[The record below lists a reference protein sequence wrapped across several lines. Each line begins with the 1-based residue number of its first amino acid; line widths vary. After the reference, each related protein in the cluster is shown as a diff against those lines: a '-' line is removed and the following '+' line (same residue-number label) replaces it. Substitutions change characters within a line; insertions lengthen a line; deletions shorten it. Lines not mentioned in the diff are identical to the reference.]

1 MSDLR
6 NWERNNGD
14 NLNNGAKAS
23 RRGALKLLANL
34 LKTRKAGAIGAC
46 AALLLAVGSGFAAE
60 NGRSRSSNGLDS
72 IPVAS
77 SSWTSPSGR
86 AIVDLK
92 AKSAAKAGKRAQYP
106 IRQTQ
111 ALTPAPVSS
120 PEFSEPLLG
129 GELLPPSADAE
140 LLGDSPLSAEPLADP
155 STLGAGL
162 VDGELLGEPLA
173 PPASLDAGLVDGG
186 TLAEPTEDLSPI
198 AAPAPPPAELS
209 GTIEEI
215 PASPTRLGAPSETL
229 EAAPTPAPAP
239 SRQEVKIAPEP
250 KGAQTAPD
258 APEPLRSTPLVAED
272 VPKAPVATPGQTDL
286 TGSQNAFYGGVSEPA
301 RPSNNPYSRI
311 GQAEYHP
318 SQFYGGYAP
327 VAGTAVPPVA
337 AYGQNLW
344 GEPTPN
350 VDCPGYWG
358 CCGLLQNM
366 QLEAGALSMRN
377 PLDFE
382 DAGNFG
388 AQFALNWASVRPLF
402 CGLNVQAGARATQ
415 LDFNGTEA
423 NGFETDDA
431 RTQVFWTA
439 GVFFRAPAGCEGW
452 SAGVVYDSLIEDY
465 YRQYELSQLRAEL
478 SYSFGGLFDVGFRGA
493 FALNEDDFDFL
504 RLDDDLTVEG
514 KATATSYYT
523 MFLRTNFDQGAQ
535 ATVFGG
541 VTEWNEAIVGATAEA
556 PLSDSFAV
564 KGGATYI
571 IPTERGLGNLRDEET
586 WNVSAGF
593 VWYLGGGARANACGV
608 ARPLFD
614 VADNG
619 TFLQNFLR

>member
-6 NWERNNGD
+6 NWEKNNGC
-14 NLNNGAKAS
+14 NGG
-23 RRGALKLLANL
+23 RQLLARL
-34 LKTRKAGAIGAC
+34 LKTKKSSAIGVC
-46 AALLLAVGSGFAAE
+46 AALLLAAGSSFAAE
-60 NGRSRSSNGLDS
+60 NARSRSANNLDS

-86 AIVDLK
+86 VIVDLK
-92 AKSAAKAGKRAQYP
+92 AKSAAKVGKRAQYP

-111 ALTPAPVSS
+111 ALTPAPVAS

-129 GELLPPSADAE
+129 GDDLLPPPAADEALVPPLDPTLEEGLVEPSDLVSPSLIDAE
-140 LLGDSPLSAEPLADP
+140 PGLSD
-155 STLGAGL
+155 
-162 VDGELLGEPLA
+162 
-173 PPASLDAGLVDGG
+173 
-186 TLAEPTEDLSPI
+186 
-198 AAPAPPPAELS
+198 AAPLEPAAPTQL

-215 PASPTRLGAPSETL
+215 PTAAPTRLEAPTDVLGPAPTNES
-229 EAAPTPAPAP
+229 APTPAPTSESA
-239 SRQEVKIAPEP
+239 
-250 KGAQTAPD
+250 
-258 APEPLRSTPLVAED
+258 STPASTNKSESVAPAPAPAEPVVAPAPQYSPSIVAED
-272 VPKAPVATPGQTDL
+272 APKTDAAPRQ

-301 RPSNNPYSRI
+301 RPSNNPYARI

-337 AYGQNLW
+337 AYGQNLA
-344 GEPTPN
+344 GEPTYYN
-350 VDCPGYWG
+350 NCAGYWG
-358 CCGLLQNM
+358 GCCGFLQNM
-366 QLEAGALSMRN
+366 QLEAGALAMRN

-382 DAGNFG
+382 DSGNFG
-388 AQFALNWASVRPLF
+388 AQFALNWASAQPLF

-415 LDFNGTEA
+415 LDFNGTAA

-439 GVFFRAPAGCEGW
+439 GAFFRAPAGCDGW

-478 SYSFGGLFDVGFRGA
+478 SYSFGGLCDIGFRGA
-493 FALNEDDFDFL
+493 FALNEDDFDLL
-504 RLDDDLTVEG
+504 RLDDELTVEA
-514 KATATSYYT
+514 KASATSYYT

-541 VTEWNEAIVGATAEA
+541 VTEWEEAIVGATAEA

-571 IPTERGLGNLRDEET
+571 IPSERGLGNLRDEET

-593 VWYLGGGARANACGV
+593 VWYLGGGARANACGET
-608 ARPLFD
+608 RPLFD

>member
-6 NWERNNGD
+6 NWEKYNGCAV
-14 NLNNGAKAS
+14 GQQ
-23 RRGALKLLANL
+23 LLARL
-34 LKTRKAGAIGAC
+34 LKVKKAGAIGAC
-46 AALLLAVGSGFAAE
+46 AALALALAAGSSFAAE
-60 NGRSRSSNGLDS
+60 NARSRSTNNLDS

-86 AIVDLK
+86 VIVDLN
-92 AKSAAKAGKRAQYP
+92 AKKAAKVGKRAQYP

-111 ALTPAPVSS
+111 ALTPAPVAS

-129 GELLPPSADAE
+129 EDDDA
-140 LLGDSPLSAEPLADP
+140 L
-155 STLGAGL
+155 
-162 VDGELLGEPLA
+162 LA
-173 PPASLDAGLVDGG
+173 PPADGDLLDPTLGETLVD
-186 TLAEPTEDLSPI
+186 PTELGAGALVGAESPELSDAAPI
-198 AAPAPPPAELS
+198 ENAAPTQLGTVEEIPTAPTRLEAPSELLDEAPAPAPTSVPTPA
-209 GTIEEI
+209 
-215 PASPTRLGAPSETL
+215 PASAPAPAPAATPSKQVKAAQPIPKAPV
-229 EAAPTPAPAP
+229 AAPTPAPQYSP
-239 SRQEVKIAPEP
+239 SI
-250 KGAQTAPD
+250 
-258 APEPLRSTPLVAED
+258 VAED
-272 VPKAPVATPGQTDL
+272 APKTDVAPRQ

-301 RPSNNPYSRI
+301 RPSNNPYARI

-318 SQFYGGYAP
+318 NQFYGGYAP

-337 AYGQNLW
+337 AYGQNLA
-344 GEPTPN
+344 GEPTYYN
-350 VDCPGYWG
+350 NCAGYWGG
-358 CCGLLQNM
+358 CCGLLQNL
-366 QLEAGALSMRN
+366 QLEAGALAMRN

-382 DAGNFG
+382 DSGNFG
-388 AQFALNWASVRPLF
+388 AQFALNWASAQPLF

-415 LDFNGTEA
+415 LDFNGTAA

-439 GVFFRAPAGCEGW
+439 GVFFRAPAGCDGW

-478 SYSFGGLFDVGFRGA
+478 SYSFGGLFDLGFRGA

-504 RLDDDLTVEG
+504 KLDEELTIEG

-541 VTEWNEAIVGATAEA
+541 VTEWSEAIVGATAEA

-593 VWYLGGGARANACGV
+593 VWYLGGGARANACGET
-608 ARPLFD
+608 RPLFD

>member
-6 NWERNNGD
+6 KWEKDNG
-14 NLNNGAKAS
+14 LAG
-23 RRGALKLLANL
+23 GQQLLARL
-34 LKTRKAGAIGAC
+34 LKTKKAGAIGVC
-46 AALLLAVGSGFAAE
+46 AALLLAAGSSFAAE
-60 NGRSRSSNGLDS
+60 NGRSRSSNNLDS

-92 AKSAAKAGKRAQYP
+92 GKSAAKVGKRAQYP

-111 ALTPAPVSS
+111 ALTPAPVASS
-120 PEFSEPLLG
+120 EFSELLSDDDLLTPPADG
-129 GELLPPSADAE
+129 DELLDPTLGETLVETLVEPGDLDAATLRDGE
-140 LLGDSPLSAEPLADP
+140 AEQLSAPIEP
-155 STLGAGL
+155 
-162 VDGELLGEPLA
+162 
-173 PPASLDAGLVDGG
+173 
-186 TLAEPTEDLSPI
+186 
-198 AAPAPPPAELS
+198 AAPTQL

-215 PASPTRLGAPSETL
+215 TTAPTRLEAPG
-229 EAAPTPAPAP
+229 EAFDAPVPTSAPTSTPAPTPTPAAAANNVELTEPIPEAPAVAPAP
-239 SRQEVKIAPEP
+239 QYSP
-250 KGAQTAPD
+250 
-258 APEPLRSTPLVAED
+258 SLVAED
-272 VPKAPVATPGQTDL
+272 APKNEAAAPRQ
-286 TGSQNAFYGGVSEPA
+286 TGSQNAFYGGVSEPP
-301 RPSNNPYSRI
+301 RPSNNPYARI

-327 VAGTAVPPVA
+327 VAGTAVPPIA
-337 AYGQNLW
+337 AYGQNLA
-344 GEPTPN
+344 GEPTVYN
-350 VDCPGYWG
+350 GCAGYWG
-358 CCGLLQNM
+358 GCCGFLQNL
-366 QLEAGALSMRN
+366 QLEAGALAMRN

-382 DAGNFG
+382 DSGNFG

-415 LDFNGTEA
+415 LDLNGTAA

-431 RTQVFWTA
+431 RTQIFWTA
-439 GVFFRAPAGCEGW
+439 GVFFRTPTGCNGW
-452 SAGVVYDSLIEDY
+452 SAGVVYDSLIENY
-465 YRQYELSQLRAEL
+465 YRNYELSQLRAEL
-478 SYSFGGLFDVGFRGA
+478 SYSFGGFCDVGFRGA
-493 FALNEDDFDFL
+493 FALNEDEFDFL
-504 RLDDDLTVEG
+504 NLGGGLSIEA
-514 KATATSYYT
+514 KASATSYYT

-541 VTEWNEAIVGATAEA
+541 VTEWSEAIVGATAEA

-571 IPTERGLGNLRDEET
+571 IPSERGLGNLRDEET

-593 VWYLGGGARANACGV
+593 VWYLGGGARANACGET
-608 ARPLFD
+608 RPLFD

>member
-6 NWERNNGD
+6 NWEKNNGCV
-14 NLNNGAKAS
+14 GG
-23 RRGALKLLANL
+23 RQLLARL
-34 LKTRKAGAIGAC
+34 LKTKNAGAIGAC
-46 AALLLAVGSGFAAE
+46 AALLLAAGSGVAAE
-60 NGRSRSSNGLDS
+60 NVRSRSSDNLDS
-72 IPVAS
+72 IPVA
-77 SSWTSPSGR
+77 
-86 AIVDLK
+86 
-92 AKSAAKAGKRAQYP
+92 
-106 IRQTQ
+106 
-111 ALTPAPVSS
+111 S

-129 GELLPPSADAE
+129 DDL
-140 LLGDSPLSAEPLADP
+140 
-155 STLGAGL
+155 
-162 VDGELLGEPLA
+162 LA
-173 PPASLDAGLVDGG
+173 PPAADGDLLDPTLGE
-186 TLAEPTEDLSPI
+186 TLAEPTEPASSSLSAGLSDGAPLES
-198 AAPAPPPAELS
+198 AAPTQL

-215 PASPTRLGAPSETL
+215 PTAAPTRLEAPNDVLGPAPTNESELAAPAPTNESEL
-229 EAAPTPAPAP
+229 AAPVPTNKSELAAPTPTPTPAPTAPGVAPAP
-239 SRQEVKIAPEP
+239 QYAP
-250 KGAQTAPD
+250 
-258 APEPLRSTPLVAED
+258 SIVAED
-272 VPKAPVATPGQTDL
+272 APKTDAAPRQ

-301 RPSNNPYSRI
+301 RPSNNPYARI

-337 AYGQNLW
+337 AYGQNLA
-344 GEPTPN
+344 GEPSYYN
-350 VDCPGYWG
+350 NCAGYWG
-358 CCGLLQNM
+358 GCCGFLQNL
-366 QLEAGALSMRN
+366 QLETGALAMRN

-382 DAGNFG
+382 DSGNFG
-388 AQFALNWASVRPLF
+388 AQFALNWASAQPLF

-415 LDFNGTEA
+415 LDFNGTAA

-439 GVFFRAPAGCEGW
+439 GVFFRAPVGCDGW

-478 SYSFGGLFDVGFRGA
+478 SYSFGGLVDIGFRGA
-493 FALNEDDFDFL
+493 FALNEDEFDFL
-504 RLDDDLTVEG
+504 RLDEELTVEG

-571 IPTERGLGNLRDEET
+571 IPSERGLGNLRDEET
-586 WNVSAGF
+586 WNVSAGI
-593 VWYLGGGARANACGV
+593 VWYLGGGARANACGA

>member
-1 MSDLR
+1 MSELR
-6 NWERNNGD
+6 NWEKNNAVESK
-14 NLNNGAKAS
+14 NGAKT
-23 RRGALKLLANL
+23 LLLSAL
-34 LKTRKAGAIGAC
+34 LKTKKAGAIGAC
-46 AALLLAVGSGFAAE
+46 AALLLAAGSSFAAD
-60 NGRSRSSNGLDS
+60 NGRSSNDLES

-86 AIVDLK
+86 AVVDLN
-92 AKSAAKAGKRAQYP
+92 AKSAAKVGKRAQYP

-111 ALTPAPVSS
+111 ALTPAPVSA
-120 PEFSEPLLG
+120 PDFSTTLGDDLLT
-129 GELLPPSADAE
+129 PSADAE
-140 LLGDSPLSAEPLADP
+140 LIDPATLDSE
-155 STLGAGL
+155 LGAGL
-162 VDGELLGEPLA
+162 SDADLLA
-173 PPASLDAGLVDGG
+173 
-186 TLAEPTEDLSPI
+186 PTEDLAPI
-198 AAPAPPPAELS
+198 AAPAPAPAELP

-215 PASPTRLGAPSETL
+215 PASPTRLGVPSETL
-229 EAAPTPAPAP
+229 VEETIPTPAP
-239 SRQEVKIAPEP
+239 QEAEL
-250 KGAQTAPD
+250 
-258 APEPLRSTPLVAED
+258 APEPLAPVAPSPEPRKAPSIIAED
-272 VPKAPVATPGQTDL
+272 VPKAPVATPGQ

-415 LDFNGTEA
+415 LDFNGTLA

-439 GVFFRAPAGCEGW
+439 GVFFRAPAGCDGW
-452 SAGVVYDSLIEDY
+452 SAGLVYDSLIEDY
-465 YRQYELSQLRAEL
+465 YRQYELSQLRAEA
-478 SYSFGGLFDVGFRGA
+478 SYSFGGLFDLGFRGA

-504 RLDDDLTVEG
+504 KLDDELTIEG

-541 VTEWNEAIVGATAEA
+541 VTEWEEAIVGATAEA
-556 PLSDSFAV
+556 PLSDSFAI

-571 IPTERGLGNLRDEET
+571 IPSERGLGNLRDEET

-593 VWYLGGGARANACGV
+593 VWYLGGGARANACGDT
-608 ARPLFD
+608 RPLFD

>member
-6 NWERNNGD
+6 NWEKNNGD
-14 NLNNGAKAS
+14 NGNNGVKAA
-23 RRGALKLLANL
+23 RRGALELLSNL
-34 LKTRKAGAIGAC
+34 LKTKKAGAIGVC
-46 AALLLAVGSGFAAE
+46 AALLLAAGSTFAAE
-60 NGRSRSSNGLDS
+60 NGRSRSSNNLDS

-92 AKSAAKAGKRAQYP
+92 AKSAAKVGKRAQYP

-111 ALTPAPVSS
+111 GLVPAPVAS
-120 PEFSEPLLG
+120 PEPGEASLLDADD
-129 GELLPPSADAE
+129 LLPPPANDLLADPAPSADAD
-140 LLGDSPLSAEPLADP
+140 LLAPPVDPEPLVDP
-155 STLGAGL
+155 ATLGA
-162 VDGELLGEPLA
+162 
-173 PPASLDAGLVDGG
+173 PAV
-186 TLAEPTEDLSPI
+186 EEIP
-198 AAPAPPPAELS
+198 APAPTPAELS
-209 GTIEEI
+209 GTLEEI
-215 PASPTRLGAPSETL
+215 PVAPTQLGAPSETL
-229 EAAPTPAPAP
+229 TDEAAPEAAL
-239 SRQEVKIAPEP
+239 QDAEL
-250 KGAQTAPD
+250 
-258 APEPLRSTPLVAED
+258 APEPLAPVAPSPEPRKTPSIVAED
-272 VPKAPVATPGQTDL
+272 VPKAPVATPGAPQPTQ

-301 RPSNNPYSRI
+301 RPSNNPYARI

-318 SQFYGGYAP
+318 NQFYGWGAP
-327 VAGTAVPPVA
+327 IAGNAVPPTA

-358 CCGLLQNM
+358 CCGFLQNV
-366 QLEAGALSMRN
+366 QLEAGAFAMRN

-382 DAGNFG
+382 DSGNFG
-388 AQFALNWASVRPLF
+388 AQFALNWASARPLF

-415 LDFNGTEA
+415 LDFNGTAA

-439 GVFFRAPAGCEGW
+439 GVFFRAPIGCDGW

-478 SYSFGGLFDVGFRGA
+478 SYSFGGLCDIGFRGA

-504 RLDDDLTVEG
+504 RLDDELTVEG

-541 VTEWNEAIVGATAEA
+541 VTEWSEAIVGATLES
-556 PLSDSFAV
+556 PLTESLAI

-593 VWYLGGGARANACGV
+593 VWYLGGGARANACGET
-608 ARPLFD
+608 RPLFD

>member
-6 NWERNNGD
+6 NWEKNNGV
-14 NLNNGAKAS
+14 LT
-23 RRGALKLLANL
+23 LLSNL
-34 LKTRKAGAIGAC
+34 LKTKKTGAIGAC
-46 AALLLAVGSGFAAE
+46 AAILLAAGSSFAAE
-60 NGRSRSSNGLDS
+60 NGRSRSSSNLDS

-92 AKSAAKAGKRAQYP
+92 AKSAAKVGKRAQYP

-120 PEFSEPLLG
+120 PEFSEPLVGDDLLTPPADADLLDDTTLGADLVDDAALVEPSTLG
-129 GELLPPSADAE
+129 G
-140 LLGDSPLSAEPLADP
+140 LSDAEPLA
-155 STLGAGL
+155 
-162 VDGELLGEPLA
+162 
-173 PPASLDAGLVDGG
+173 
-186 TLAEPTEDLSPI
+186 EPTDSLTPS
-198 AAPAPPPAELS
+198 AAPAPAPSPAELS

-215 PASPTRLGAPSETL
+215 PASPTRLGVPSETL
-229 EAAPTPAPAP
+229 VEDA
-239 SRQEVKIAPEP
+239 EL
-250 KGAQTAPD
+250 
-258 APEPLRSTPLVAED
+258 APEPLAPVAPTAPSPSPEPRKAPSIVAED
-272 VPKAPVATPGQTDL
+272 VPKAPVATPGQAQPTR
-286 TGSQNAFYGGVSEPA
+286 TGSQNAFYGGVSEAA
-301 RPSNNPYSRI
+301 RPSNNPYARI

-344 GEPTPN
+344 GEPTTN
-350 VDCPGYWG
+350 YGCPGYWG
-358 CCGLLQNM
+358 GCCGFLQNL

-388 AQFALNWASVRPLF
+388 AQFALNWASAQPLF

-415 LDFNGTEA
+415 LDFNGTAA

-439 GVFFRAPAGCEGW
+439 GVFFRAPLGCEGW

-478 SYSFGGLFDVGFRGA
+478 SYSFGGLFDLGFRGA
-493 FALNEDDFDFL
+493 FALNEDSFDFL
-504 RLDDDLTVEG
+504 KLDEELTIEG
-514 KATATSYYT
+514 TATATSYYT

-586 WNVSAGF
+586 WNVSAGI
-593 VWYLGGGARANACGV
+593 VWYLGGGARANACGET
-608 ARPLFD
+608 RPLFD

>member
-6 NWERNNGD
+6 NWEK
-14 NLNNGAKAS
+14 NNGA
-23 RRGALKLLANL
+23 LTLLSNL
-34 LKTRKAGAIGAC
+34 LKTKKAGAIGAC
-46 AALLLAVGSGFAAE
+46 AALLLAAGSSFAAD
-60 NGRSRSSNGLDS
+60 NGRSRSAGNLDS

-77 SSWTSPSGR
+77 SSWTNPSGR

-92 AKSAAKAGKRAQYP
+92 AKSAAKVGKRAQYP

-111 ALTPAPVSS
+111 ALTPAPVST
-120 PEFSEPLLG
+120 PEFSEPLVDDD
-129 GELLPPSADAE
+129 LLTPPADAE
-140 LLGDSPLSAEPLADP
+140 LLDDA
-155 STLGAGL
+155 TLGA
-162 VDGELLGEPLA
+162 D
-173 PPASLDAGLVDGG
+173 LVDGG
-186 TLAEPTEDLSPI
+186 SLVDEEILTAPADPAPLGAPAAEEIP
-198 AAPAPPPAELS
+198 APAPSPAELP

-215 PASPTRLGAPSETL
+215 PASPTRLGVPSETL
-229 EAAPTPAPAP
+229 VEEA
-239 SRQEVKIAPEP
+239 IPEP
-250 KGAQTAPD
+250 IKEDAEL
-258 APEPLRSTPLVAED
+258 APEPLAPVAPSPEPRKAPSIVAED
-272 VPKAPVATPGQTDL
+272 VPKAPVATPGQPSQTA
-286 TGSQNAFYGGVSEPA
+286 SQNAFYGGVSEA
-301 RPSNNPYSRI
+301 TRPSNNPYARI

-350 VDCPGYWG
+350 VDCQGYWG

-388 AQFALNWASVRPLF
+388 AQFALNWASAQPLF

-415 LDFNGTEA
+415 LDFNGTAA
-423 NGFETDDA
+423 NGFETEDA

-439 GVFFRAPAGCEGW
+439 GVFFRAPAGCDGW

-478 SYSFGGLFDVGFRGA
+478 SYSFGGLFDLGFRGA

-504 RLDDDLTVEG
+504 KLDDELTIEG

-541 VTEWNEAIVGATAEA
+541 VTEWEEAIVGATMEA
-556 PLSDSFAV
+556 PLSDSFAI

-586 WNVSAGF
+586 WNVSAGI
-593 VWYLGGGARANACGV
+593 VWYLGGGARANACGET
-608 ARPLFD
+608 RPLFD

>member
-6 NWERNNGD
+6 NWEKNNGCV
-14 NLNNGAKAS
+14 GG
-23 RRGALKLLANL
+23 RQLLARL
-34 LKTRKAGAIGAC
+34 LKTKNAGAIGAC
-46 AALLLAVGSGFAAE
+46 AALLLAAGSGVAAE
-60 NGRSRSSNGLDS
+60 NVRSRSSNNLDS

-86 AIVDLK
+86 VIVDLK
-92 AKSAAKAGKRAQYP
+92 AKSAAKVGKRAQYP

-111 ALTPAPVSS
+111 ALTPAPVAS

-129 GELLPPSADAE
+129 DDL
-140 LLGDSPLSAEPLADP
+140 
-155 STLGAGL
+155 
-162 VDGELLGEPLA
+162 LA
-173 PPASLDAGLVDGG
+173 PPAADGDLLDPTLGE
-186 TLAEPTEDLSPI
+186 TLAEPTEPASSSLSAGLSDGAPLES
-198 AAPAPPPAELS
+198 AAPTQL

-215 PASPTRLGAPSETL
+215 PTAAPTRLEAPNDVLGPAPTNESELAAPAPTNESEL
-229 EAAPTPAPAP
+229 AAPVPTNKSELAAPTPTPAPTAPGVAPAP
-239 SRQEVKIAPEP
+239 QYAP
-250 KGAQTAPD
+250 
-258 APEPLRSTPLVAED
+258 SIVAED
-272 VPKAPVATPGQTDL
+272 APKTDAAPRQ

-301 RPSNNPYSRI
+301 RPSNNPYARI

-337 AYGQNLW
+337 AYGQNLA
-344 GEPTPN
+344 GEPSYYN
-350 VDCPGYWG
+350 NCAGYWG
-358 CCGLLQNM
+358 GCCGFLQNL
-366 QLEAGALSMRN
+366 QLETGALAMRN

-382 DAGNFG
+382 DSGNFG
-388 AQFALNWASVRPLF
+388 AQFALNWASAQPLF

-415 LDFNGTEA
+415 LDFNGTAA

-439 GVFFRAPAGCEGW
+439 GVFFRAPVGCDGW

-478 SYSFGGLFDVGFRGA
+478 SYSFGGLVDIGFRGA
-493 FALNEDDFDFL
+493 FALNEDEFDFL
-504 RLDDDLTVEG
+504 KLDEELTIEG
-514 KATATSYYT
+514 KASATSYYT

-571 IPTERGLGNLRDEET
+571 IPSERGLGNLRDEET
-586 WNVSAGF
+586 WNVSAGI
-593 VWYLGGGARANACGV
+593 VWYLGGGARANACGA

>member
-6 NWERNNGD
+6 NWEK
-14 NLNNGAKAS
+14 NNGA
-23 RRGALKLLANL
+23 LTLLSSL
-34 LKTRKAGAIGAC
+34 LKTKKAGAIGAC
-46 AALLLAVGSGFAAE
+46 AALLFAAGSSFAAD
-60 NGRSRSSNGLDS
+60 NGRSSNDLES

-86 AIVDLK
+86 VAVDLK
-92 AKSAAKAGKRAQYP
+92 AKSASKVGKRAQYP

-111 ALTPAPVSS
+111 GLVPAPVATSELSTLGDELLEPSS
-120 PEFSEPLLG
+120 DLTTLG
-129 GELLPPSADAE
+129 GDELLEPSSDLTTLGDDE
-140 LLGDSPLSAEPLADP
+140 LLAPSAEPASLGASLTSP
-155 STLGAGL
+155 STLGA
-162 VDGELLGEPLA
+162 P
-173 PPASLDAGLVDGG
+173 
-186 TLAEPTEDLSPI
+186 TAEEIP
-198 AAPAPPPAELS
+198 APAPAPADLP

-215 PASPTRLGAPSETL
+215 PASPTRLGVPSETL
-229 EAAPTPAPAP
+229 IEEAAP
-239 SRQEVKIAPEP
+239 Q
-250 KGAQTAPD
+250 GALEDAEL
-258 APEPLRSTPLVAED
+258 APEPLAPVAPVAPSPEPRKAPSIVAED
-272 VPKAPVATPGQTDL
+272 VPKAPVATPGRPSQ
-286 TGSQNAFYGGVSEPA
+286 TGSQNAFYGGVSESA
-301 RPSNNPYSRI
+301 RPSNNPYARI

-318 SQFYGGYAP
+318 NQFYGGYAP
-327 VAGTAVPPVA
+327 IAGTAVPPTA

-358 CCGLLQNM
+358 CCGFLQNL
-366 QLEAGALSMRN
+366 QLEAGALAMRN

-382 DAGNFG
+382 DSGNFG
-388 AQFALNWASVRPLF
+388 AQFALNWASAQPLF

-423 NGFETDDA
+423 NGFITDDA

-439 GVFFRAPAGCEGW
+439 GVFFRAPFGCDGW

-465 YRQYELSQLRAEL
+465 YREYELSQLRAEL
-478 SYSFGGLFDVGFRGA
+478 SYSFGGLCDIGFRGA

-504 RLDDDLTVEG
+504 RLDDELTVEG

-541 VTEWNEAIVGATAEA
+541 VTEWEEAIVGATAEA

-571 IPTERGLGNLRDEET
+571 IPSERGLGNLRDEET

-593 VWYLGGGARANACGV
+593 VWYLGGGARANACGET
-608 ARPLFD
+608 RPLFD

>member
-1 MSDLR
+1 MSDLK
-6 NWERNNGD
+6 NWERNNGCD
-14 NLNNGAKAS
+14 SNNGAEAT
-23 RRGALKLLANL
+23 RRGALALLSSL
-34 LKTRKAGAIGAC
+34 LKTPKAGAIGAC
-46 AALLLAVGSGFAAE
+46 AALLLAAGSGFAAE
-60 NGRSRSSNGLDS
+60 NERSRSTNNLDS

-92 AKSAAKAGKRAQYP
+92 AKSASKVGQRAQYP

-120 PEFSEPLLG
+120 PEFSEPLLDD
-129 GELLPPSADAE
+129 ELLAPPAD
-140 LLGDSPLSAEPLADP
+140 PEPLVDPATLGDP
-155 STLGAGL
+155 STLGAEPL
-162 VDGELLGEPLA
+162 VDPATLGG
-173 PPASLDAGLVDGG
+173 DLVDGG
-186 TLAEPTEDLSPI
+186 TLAEAPEDLATPS
-198 AAPAPPPAELS
+198 AAPAPTPTPPELS

-229 EAAPTPAPAP
+229 VDEAIPAPTK
-239 SRQEVKIAPEP
+239 QEA
-250 KGAQTAPD
+250 D
-258 APEPLRSTPLVAED
+258 LAPEPLAPVAPVAPSPEPRQAPSIVAED
-272 VPKAPVATPGQTDL
+272 VPKAPVATPGPSQ
-286 TGSQNAFYGGVSEPA
+286 TGSQNAFYGGVSEAA
-301 RPSNNPYSRI
+301 RPSNNPYARI

-318 SQFYGGYAP
+318 SQFYGWGAP
-327 VAGTAVPPVA
+327 IAGNAVPPTV

-358 CCGLLQNM
+358 CCGFLQNV
-366 QLEAGALSMRN
+366 QLEAGALAMRN

-382 DAGNFG
+382 DSGNFG
-388 AQFALNWASVRPLF
+388 AQFALNWASARPLF

-423 NGFETDDA
+423 NGFLTDDA

-439 GVFFRAPAGCEGW
+439 GVFFRAPVGCDGW

-478 SYSFGGLFDVGFRGA
+478 SYSFGGLCDIGFRGA

-504 RLDDDLTVEG
+504 RLDDELTVEG

-541 VTEWNEAIVGATAEA
+541 VTEWSEAIVGATAEA

-593 VWYLGGGARANACGV
+593 VWYLGGGARANACGET
-608 ARPLFD
+608 RPLFD

>member
-1 MSDLR
+1 MSELK
-6 NWERNNGD
+6 NWEKNNGCA
-14 NLNNGAKAS
+14 NCETKT
-23 RRGALKLLANL
+23 RRGVLETLARL
-34 LKTRKAGAIGAC
+34 MKTKSVRAVGAC
-46 AALLLAVGSGFAAE
+46 AAILLAVGSSFAAE
-60 NGRSRSSNGLDS
+60 NARSRSAANDLDS

-86 AIVDLK
+86 VAVDLK
-92 AKSAAKAGKRAQYP
+92 AKSATKVGKRAQYP

-111 ALTPAPVSS
+111 ALTPAPVSA
-120 PEFSEPLLG
+120 PEFSEPLLQDG
-129 GELLPPSADAE
+129 DEL
-140 LLGDSPLSAEPLADP
+140 
-155 STLGAGL
+155 
-162 VDGELLGEPLA
+162 LA
-173 PPASLDAGLVDGG
+173 PPAAGELLDPTLGS
-186 TLAEPTEDLSPI
+186 TSLAEPTEPNGLVGGTSDVSPVGSELESVESLSPTQQGTI
-198 AAPAPPPAELS
+198 EKIPTAPTLLEAPSDALETAPTPVKVELAEPTPATPVAPAPTSA
-209 GTIEEI
+209 
-215 PASPTRLGAPSETL
+215 
-229 EAAPTPAPAP
+229 PAPAP
-239 SRQEVKIAPEP
+239 IAP
-250 KGAQTAPD
+250 T
-258 APEPLRSTPLVAED
+258 PLRATPIVAED
-272 VPKAPVATPGQTDL
+272 APQKPSE
-286 TGSQNAFYGGVSEPA
+286 TGAQNPFYGGVSEAA
-301 RPSNNPYSRI
+301 RPSNNPYARI

-327 VAGTAVPPVA
+327 VAGTAAPPVA

-358 CCGLLQNM
+358 CCGFLQNL

-415 LDFNGTEA
+415 LDFNGTAA

-439 GVFFRAPAGCEGW
+439 GVFFRAPVGCDGW

-493 FALNEDDFDFL
+493 FALNEDSFDFL
-504 RLDDDLTVEG
+504 KLDEELTIEG
-514 KATATSYYT
+514 TATATSYYT

-571 IPTERGLGNLRDEET
+571 IPSERGLGNLRDEET

-593 VWYLGGGARANACGV
+593 VWYLGGGARANACGT
-608 ARPLFD
+608 RPLFD

>member
-1 MSDLR
+1 MSELK
-6 NWERNNGD
+6 NWEKNNGCA
-14 NLNNGAKAS
+14 NGENES
-23 RRGALKLLANL
+23 RRGVLETLARL
-34 LKTRKAGAIGAC
+34 MKAKNVGAVGAC
-46 AALLLAVGSGFAAE
+46 AALLLAAGSSFAAE
-60 NGRSRSSNGLDS
+60 NGRSRSSNNLDS

-92 AKSAAKAGKRAQYP
+92 AKSAAKVGKRAQYP

-111 ALTPAPVSS
+111 ALTPAPVASS
-120 PEFSEPLLG
+120 EIPDLLSAG
-129 GELLPPSADAE
+129 DLSTPPADAE
-140 LLGDSPLSAEPLADP
+140 LLDESTLGAELADP
-155 STLGAGL
+155 STLG
-162 VDGELLGEPLA
+162 EPLA
-173 PPASLDAGLVDGG
+173 APTTLDGLVGG
-186 TLAEPTEDLSPI
+186 TLAEPTEDLAPVD
-198 AAPAPPPAELS
+198 APAPAPAGLSS

-215 PASPTRLGAPSETL
+215 PTAPTRLGVPSETL
-229 EAAPTPAPAP
+229 VEEAIPAPTK
-239 SRQEVKIAPEP
+239 QEA
-250 KGAQTAPD
+250 D
-258 APEPLRSTPLVAED
+258 LAPEPLAPVAPTPEPRQAPSIVAED
-272 VPKAPVATPGQTDL
+272 VPKAPVATPGQPSQ
-286 TGSQNAFYGGVSEPA
+286 TGSQNAFYGGVSEAA
-301 RPSNNPYSRI
+301 RPSNNPYARI

-327 VAGTAVPPVA
+327 VAGNAVPPTA

-350 VDCPGYWG
+350 VDCQGYWG

-388 AQFALNWASVRPLF
+388 AQFALNWASARPLF
-402 CGLNVQAGARATQ
+402 CGLNVQAGARTTQ
-415 LDFNGTEA
+415 LDFNGTAA

-439 GVFFRAPAGCEGW
+439 GVFFRAPVGCNGW

-465 YRQYELSQLRAEL
+465 YREYELSQLRAEL

-493 FALNEDDFDFL
+493 FALNEDEFDFL
-504 RLDDDLTVEG
+504 KLDEELTIEG

-541 VTEWNEAIVGATAEA
+541 VTEWSEAIVGATAEA

-593 VWYLGGGARANACGV
+593 VWYLGGGARANACGET
-608 ARPLFD
+608 RPLFD

>member
-6 NWERNNGD
+6 NWEKNNGD
-14 NLNNGAKAS
+14 NGNNGVKAA
-23 RRGALKLLANL
+23 RRGALELLSNL
-34 LKTRKAGAIGAC
+34 LKTKKAGAVGAC
-46 AALLLAVGSGFAAE
+46 AALLLAAGSSFAAE
-60 NGRSRSSNGLDS
+60 NGRSRSSNNLDS

-92 AKSAAKAGKRAQYP
+92 AKSAAKVGKRAQYP

-120 PEFSEPLLG
+120 PEFSEPLLDNG
-129 GELLPPSADAE
+129 DLLAPPAD
-140 LLGDSPLSAEPLADP
+140 PEPLADP
-155 STLGAGL
+155 STLDAGL
-162 VDGELLGEPLA
+162 VDAGTLGEPLA
-173 PPASLDAGLVDGG
+173 PPASLDAPN
-186 TLAEPTEDLSPI
+186 LAEEIP
-198 AAPAPPPAELS
+198 APAPSPAELSS

-215 PASPTRLGAPSETL
+215 PTAPTRLGVPSETL
-229 EAAPTPAPAP
+229 VEETIPAPTK
-239 SRQEVKIAPEP
+239 QETGLV
-250 KGAQTAPD
+250 
-258 APEPLRSTPLVAED
+258 PEPLAPVAPVAPSPEPRETPSIVAED
-272 VPKAPVATPGQTDL
+272 VPKAPVATPGQTSQN
-286 TGSQNAFYGGVSEPA
+286 GSQNAFYGGVSEPA
-301 RPSNNPYSRI
+301 RPSNNPYARI

-327 VAGTAVPPVA
+327 VAGNAAPPTV

-358 CCGLLQNM
+358 CCGFLQNV
-366 QLEAGALSMRN
+366 QLEAGAFAMRN

-382 DAGNFG
+382 DSGNFG

-423 NGFETDDA
+423 NGFVTDDA

-439 GVFFRAPAGCEGW
+439 GVFFRAPVGCNGW

-478 SYSFGGLFDVGFRGA
+478 SYSFGGLFDLGFRGA

-504 RLDDDLTVEG
+504 RLDDELTVEG
-514 KATATSYYT
+514 QATATSYYT

-541 VTEWNEAIVGATAEA
+541 VTEWSEAIVGATLES
-556 PLSDSFAV
+556 PLTESLAI

-586 WNVSAGF
+586 WNVSAGV
-593 VWYLGGGARANACGV
+593 VWYLGGGARANACGET
-608 ARPLFD
+608 RPLFD

>member
-6 NWERNNGD
+6 NWEKNNGCA
-14 NLNNGAKAS
+14 GS
-23 RRGALKLLANL
+23 QTRTRRGVLETLARLIKGKNV
-34 LKTRKAGAIGAC
+34 GAIGVCSAI
-46 AALLLAVGSGFAAE
+46 LLAVGSGFAAE
-60 NGRSRSSNGLDS
+60 NARAASSDLDS

-86 AIVDLK
+86 VAVDLK
-92 AKSAAKAGKRAQYP
+92 ARSAAKVGKRAQYP

-111 ALTPAPVSS
+111 ALTPAPVAS
-120 PEFSEPLLG
+120 PEFAEPLLG
-129 GELLPPSADAE
+129 DDDALLAPPA
-140 LLGDSPLSAEPLADP
+140 
-155 STLGAGL
+155 
-162 VDGELLGEPLA
+162 DGELLDPTLGESLIDPTSDLGGESFSDGELIA
-173 PPASLDAGLVDGG
+173 P
-186 TLAEPTEDLSPI
+186 E
-198 AAPAPPPAELS
+198 APAPTQL
-209 GTIEEI
+209 GTPEEI
-215 PASPTRLGAPSETL
+215 PTAPTRLEAPAATIDAPVS
-229 EAAPTPAPAP
+229 APTPAPAP
-239 SRQEVKIAPEP
+239 APTPAPARQETRTVPELSESQPTPLAP
-250 KGAQTAPD
+250 A
-258 APEPLRSTPLVAED
+258 PLRSTPLVAED
-272 VPKAPVATPGQTDL
+272 APQKPSQN
-286 TGSQNAFYGGVSEPA
+286 GSQNAFYGGVSEQA
-301 RPSNNPYSRI
+301 RPSNNPYARI

-318 SQFYGGYAP
+318 SQFYGWGAP
-327 VAGTAVPPVA
+327 ISGNAVPPTA

-358 CCGLLQNM
+358 CCGFLQNL
-366 QLEAGALSMRN
+366 QLETGALAMRN

-382 DAGNFG
+382 DSGNFG
-388 AQFALNWASVRPLF
+388 AQFALNWASAQPLF

-415 LDFNGTEA
+415 LDFNGTAA
-423 NGFETDDA
+423 NGFETSNA

-439 GVFFRAPAGCEGW
+439 GVFFRAPAGVDGW

-465 YRQYELSQLRAEL
+465 YRKYELSQLRAEL
-478 SYSFGGLFDVGFRGA
+478 SYSFGGLVDIGFRGA
-493 FALNEDDFDFL
+493 FALNEDEFDFL
-504 RLDDDLTVEG
+504 RLDDELTVEAT
-514 KATATSYYT
+514 ATATSYYT

-541 VTEWNEAIVGATAEA
+541 VTEWNEAVVGASAEA

-571 IPTERGLGNLRDEET
+571 IPSERGLGSLRDEET

-593 VWYLGGGARANACGV
+593 VWYLGGGARANLSGG

>member
-6 NWERNNGD
+6 NWEKNNGC
-14 NLNNGAKAS
+14 NSKNGAKT
-23 RRGALKLLANL
+23 LLLSAL
-34 LKTRKAGAIGAC
+34 LKTKKAGAIGAC
-46 AALLLAVGSGFAAE
+46 AALLLAAGSSFAAD
-60 NGRSRSSNGLDS
+60 NGRSANDLES

-77 SSWTSPSGR
+77 SSWTSPGGR
-86 AIVDLK
+86 AVVDLK
-92 AKSAAKAGKRAQYP
+92 AKSASKVGKRAQYP

-120 PEFSEPLLG
+120 PEFSTLGSDDLLT
-129 GELLPPSADAE
+129 PPADAE
-140 LLGDSPLSAEPLADP
+140 LLDPTTLGSDLADG
-155 STLGAGL
+155 LNGGAL
-162 VDGELLGEPLA
+162 LA
-173 PPASLDAGLVDGG
+173 PV
-186 TLAEPTEDLSPI
+186 EDLAPV
-198 AAPAPPPAELS
+198 AAPAPAPAELP
-209 GTIEEI
+209 GTVEEI
-215 PASPTRLGAPSETL
+215 PASPTRLGVPSDALVEET
-229 EAAPTPAPAP
+229 
-239 SRQEVKIAPEP
+239 APESSLLE
-250 KGAQTAPD
+250 TEL
-258 APEPLRSTPLVAED
+258 APEPLAPVAPAPEPRQTPSIVAED
-272 VPKAPVATPGQTDL
+272 VPKAPVATPGQ

-301 RPSNNPYSRI
+301 RPSNNPYARI
-311 GQAEYHP
+311 GQSEYHP

-388 AQFALNWASVRPLF
+388 AQFALNWASARPLF

-415 LDFNGTEA
+415 LDFNGTSA

-439 GVFFRAPAGCEGW
+439 GVFFRAPFGCDGW

-465 YRQYELSQLRAEL
+465 YRQYDLSQLRAEL
-478 SYSFGGLFDVGFRGA
+478 SYSFGGLFDLGFRGA

-504 RLDDDLTVEG
+504 RLDDELTIEG

-556 PLSDSFAV
+556 PLSDSFAI

-571 IPTERGLGNLRDEET
+571 IPSERGLGNLRDEET

-593 VWYLGGGARANACGV
+593 VWYLGGGARGNACGET
-608 ARPLFD
+608 RPLFD